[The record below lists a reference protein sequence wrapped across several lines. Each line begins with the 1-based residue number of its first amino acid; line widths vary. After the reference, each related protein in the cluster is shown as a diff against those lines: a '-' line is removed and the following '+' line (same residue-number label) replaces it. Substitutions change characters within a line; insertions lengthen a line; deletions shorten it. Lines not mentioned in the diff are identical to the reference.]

1 MERLYVKEMQKCITL
16 AKKGMGMTSPNPMVG
31 CVILNSNGKVVS
43 SGYHRACGLAH
54 AERDALLKSGDFR
67 GCTLVVNLEPCSHYG
82 KTPPCAD
89 LIIEKGIETVVYG
102 MKDPN
107 PKVAGKGLKKLKDAG
122 INIIGPVLEEECK
135 KLNEV
140 FYKNHTQQKTFVAL
154 KTATTIDGK
163 ISTKSGDS
171 KWITSEKSRNEVKK
185 IRKYYDAIL
194 TSSSTIIADNPSM
207 LHKNKI
213 ILDRELKT
221 DLDFNIY
228 KEGNIYV
235 FYSEDKNNTLELKQS
250 TRPDIKY
257 IKTPSVNNKL
267 DINFVLQ
274 KIYQLDIMSVFVES
288 GGSLNGSFLPH
299 IDKLYHFIAPK
310 ILGDNSG
317 KSCFDGLITDKIS
330 QCTNLKFESSKIFG
344 DDILVIYSK

>member
-1 MERLYVKEMQKCITL
+1 MERQYVKEMQKCITL
-16 AKKGMGMTSPNPMVG
+16 AKKGIGMTSPNPMVG

-89 LIIEKGIETVVYG
+89 LIIEKGIKTVVFG

-107 PKVAGKGLKKLKDAG
+107 PKVKGNGLKKLKEAG
-122 INIIGPVLEEECK
+122 VNIIGPVLEDECI
-135 KLNEV
+135 KLNEI
-140 FYKNHTQQKTFVAL
+140 FYKNYTEHKTYVAL

-163 ISTKSGDS
+163 ISTNTGDS
-171 KWITSEKSRNEVKK
+171 KWITSDIARKKARK
-185 IRKYYDAIL
+185 IRQIYDAIL
-194 TSSSTIIADNPSM
+194 TSASTIIADNPSM
-207 LHKNKI
+207 KHKNKI

-228 KEGNIYV
+228 KNGNIYV
-235 FYSEDKNNTLELKQS
+235 FYSEDKNNTLKTKKQK
-250 TRPDIKY
+250 RPDIKY

-267 DINFVLQ
+267 DIEYIL
-274 KIYQLDIMSVFVES
+274 KELYKLGIMSVFVES
-288 GGSLNGSFLPH
+288 GGKLNASFIPY

-330 QCTNLKFESSKIFG
+330 QCTNLKFESSKTFG